1 MGKLSQGWKPSRRTD
16 SIGHPPLIPAADRR
30 FHVSLTKLVL
40 ELIDLRSFSNLWYW
54 IALAVTWSTA
64 SHWILG
70 VPYDMVLRAR
80 RHGDAAMADLQD
92 MVRIHV
98 NRILFIVH
106 EAGLLL
112 LALVCCGLTML
123 GLLGFW
129 YEVEFCQAV
138 FLLFAPLTII
148 AALSIRTAHK
158 IKDHGDMGE
167 DLCRKLSR
175 HRIVVQVIGMISI
188 VVTAMWGMLQNFNIS
203 PLG

>member
-1 MGKLSQGWKPSRRTD
+1 
-16 SIGHPPLIPAADRR
+16 
-30 FHVSLTKLVL
+30 
-40 ELIDLRSFSNLWYW
+40 
-54 IALAVTWSTA
+54 
-64 SHWILG
+64 
-70 VPYDMVLRAR
+70 
-80 RHGDAAMADLQD
+80 
-92 MVRIHV
+92 
-98 NRILFIVH
+98 
-106 EAGLLL
+106 
-112 LALVCCGLTML
+112 
-123 GLLGFW
+123 
-129 YEVEFCQAV
+129 AV